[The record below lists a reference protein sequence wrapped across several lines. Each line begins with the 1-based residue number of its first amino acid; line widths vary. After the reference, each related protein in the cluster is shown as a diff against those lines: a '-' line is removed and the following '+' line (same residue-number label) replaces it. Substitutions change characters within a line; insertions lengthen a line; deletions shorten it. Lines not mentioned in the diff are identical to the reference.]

1 MTLHLFFRKG
11 VMDIVE
17 ILGFT
22 GAFLIGL
29 ILGLIGGGGSIL
41 TVPILVYAL
50 SFNPVIATAYSLFV
64 VGSSAAVGAIKNM
77 MKGKVDFKTAFTF
90 AIPAFIAIY
99 LTRAFLI
106 PSVPDELFEVNGFVV
121 TKNLGIM
128 MFFAIVMLFAAIG
141 MIAHNTPRVTQEY
154 KYQPPKL
161 LLIIYSLI
169 IGFVTGAVGA
179 GGGFLIVPT
188 LVIFAKLSMKKAVAT
203 SLFIVAINSL
213 IGFTGD
219 MQHTAVEWGFLIP
232 FTSLSIVGIFAG
244 IWLSKFID
252 GKKLKKVFGWFVL
265 IMGVYIIYKELT
277 R

>member
-1 MTLHLFFRKG
+1 
-11 VMDIVE
+11 
-17 ILGFT
+17 
-22 GAFLIGL
+22 
-29 ILGLIGGGGSIL
+29 
-41 TVPILVYAL
+41 
-50 SFNPVIATAYSLFV
+50 
-64 VGSSAAVGAIKNM
+64 
-77 MKGKVDFKTAFTF
+77 
-90 AIPAFIAIY
+90 
-99 LTRAFLI
+99 
-106 PSVPDELFEVNGFVV
+106 
-121 TKNLGIM
+121 
-128 MFFAIVMLFAAIG
+128 
-141 MIAHNTPRVTQEY
+141 
-154 KYQPPKL
+154 
-161 LLIIYSLI
+161 LI